1 MALERLGRELFT
13 PTDPNYNTTDIG
25 YYRDDVTNEIVF
37 INNVTG
43 LEVPNSRIGAKGIS
57 QYAYFWQEVTDVV
70 GTIAAN
76 NDKMLFYHGASS
88 NTAGFA
94 STLPSG
100 DVTISDAGVY
110 EVNWGVSGVEPN
122 AFGLFNG
129 NNLISSTI
137 EGSGAGT
144 QQNKGSAI
152 ITVLAGAIISL
163 RTVNCAAAITLAL
176 AGTTNVSQNVGTIS
190 FKKIG

>member
-1 MALERLGRELFT
+1 MALERLGRELFP
-13 PTDPNYNTTDIG
+13 PTDPNYNTVDIG

-43 LEVPNSRIGAKGIS
+43 VEVPNSRIGAKGIS
-57 QYAYFWQEVTDVV
+57 QYAYFWQEVTDVA

-76 NDKMLFYHGASS
+76 DGKMLFYHAQAN

-100 DVTISDAGVY
+100 DITISDAGVY

-152 ITVLAGAIISL
+152 ISVLAGAIISL
-163 RTVNCAAAITLAL
+163 RTVNCAAAVTLAL